1 MADVI
6 NFTNGKGNNNNGN
19 RSESFGQVEG
29 ILRENLLMETAMKIQ
44 EVFDDMFYARLLD
57 PDKVEESDEIER
69 MNLFKLWTREF
80 EETYHGTEDYNNDFI
95 SVLDGFAISKI
106 QEVFGNGQEAIR
118 SERGGD
124 HNDGT

>member
-6 NFTNGKGNNNNGN
+6 
-19 RSESFGQVEG
+19 SFEPERKRTGIEGFDQVTG
-29 ILRENLLMETAMKIQ
+29 IRRENLLMETAMKIQ

-57 PDKVEESDEIER
+57 MGKVEESDEIER

-80 EETYHGTEDYNNDFI
+80 ENCYHGTEEYDNDFI
-95 SVLDGFAISKI
+95 SLLDGFAIDKI

-118 SERGGD
+118 AEKGGVK
-124 HNDGT
+124 NDDT

>member
-6 NFTNGKGNNNNGN
+6 NFTTDNRGN
-19 RSESFGQVEG
+19 RSESFDQVTG
-29 ILRENLLMETAMKIQ
+29 VLRENLLMETAMKIQ

-80 EETYHGTEDYNNDFI
+80 EETYHGTEEYDTDFI
-95 SVLDGFAISKI
+95 TILDSFAISKI
-106 QEVFGNGQEAIR
+106 QEVFGNGQEAVR
-118 SERGGD
+118 AERGGD
-124 HNDGT
+124 HNDRT

>member
-6 NFTNGKGNNNNGN
+6 NFITNNKED
-19 RSESFGQVEG
+19 RSESFNQVEG

-57 PDKVEESDEIER
+57 TYKVEESDEIER

-80 EETYHGTEDYNNDFI
+80 EETYHGTEEYNNDFI

-118 SERGGD
+118 TERGGD